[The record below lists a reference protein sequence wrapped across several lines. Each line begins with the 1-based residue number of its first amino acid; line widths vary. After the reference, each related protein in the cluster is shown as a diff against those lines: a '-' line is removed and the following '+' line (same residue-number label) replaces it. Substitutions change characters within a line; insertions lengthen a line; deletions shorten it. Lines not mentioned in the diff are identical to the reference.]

1 MASITP
7 VEKTPQPEMT
17 SENWAK
23 MAAYVEKLGQE
34 AEQLRRELEAAKVH
48 VPSAVRPQLNKPNC
62 FSGRPGSIDAW
73 AAHMDV
79 YVSGA
84 TPTEALLVA
93 TSYLEG
99 EAFSWW
105 QSYSARSEVCDWQ
118 TLREALKN
126 RFNPP
131 NKVQAARD
139 LLHKW
144 KQVKDVSSNNKSF
157 QSIILDIPDITVAE
171 IV

>member
-1 MASITP
+1 MASTTP

-34 AEQLRRELEAAKVH
+34 AEQMRRELEAANVH
-48 VPSAVRPQLNKPNC
+48 VPSAVRPQLNKPNS
-62 FSGRPGSIDAW
+62 FSGRPGSIDTW

-79 YVSGA
+79 SVSGA

-99 EAFSWW
+99 EAFS
-105 QSYSARSEVCDWQ
+105 
-118 TLREALKN
+118 
-126 RFNPP
+126 
-131 NKVQAARD
+131 
-139 LLHKW
+139 
-144 KQVKDVSSNNKSF
+144 
-157 QSIILDIPDITVAE
+157 
-171 IV
+171 